1 MPTMMPAS
9 LTKDL
14 ALTVYNDG
22 FALVREIRTIPP
34 LSDDHIIH
42 YLDVAQ
48 QIETNS
54 LQVKGLQVA
63 ELNYEY
69 DLVDKFKLLEK
80 YVGRT
85 IKLVD
90 KETGVE
96 KSYRLLN
103 AQNSLVLEDL
113 QTDEI
118 VLDAEGEIR
127 LPDLPDGLILKPTLV
142 WRIREQTAE
151 DTRVTYLTRGLSW
164 DVDYVAQIRDND
176 FDLTGWVTLT
186 NNSGMTYQDATVKL
200 MAGTV
205 HRAPRPMQKNIVYMQ
220 EETYQIQPEHQ
231 AFADYHLYTLP
242 EKVTVKERQQ
252 KQVQLLSANQIK
264 SKMVYEVDSYSEHPT
279 VFFTFKNDSA
289 NGLGIPLPKG
299 RFKLYKENPKDGSS
313 EFIGED
319 SIPHTA
325 VGEEVRIQS
334 GEAFDIT
341 VESDIVAEYKKD
353 SFEFEEVVYKV
364 RNQKEQAIELIIN
377 HSTSYGYFEVIESTH
392 EWTRKNGD
400 IRIVVLVPAKSEVKV
415 AFTIRYDRSMDVR
428 VIK

>member
-1 MPTMMPAS
+1 VPTMMPAS

-34 LSDDHIIH
+34 LSADHLIH

-54 LQVKGLQVA
+54 LQVKGLKIA

-80 YVGRT
+80 YVGRE
-85 IKLVD
+85 IKVVD
-90 KETGVE
+90 KETGEE
-96 KSYRLLN
+96 KTYRLLS
-103 AQNSLVLEDL
+103 AQNGLVLEDL
-113 QTDEI
+113 ETNEI
-118 VLDAEGEIR
+118 VLDTEGEIR
-127 LPDLPDGLILKPTLV
+127 LPELPDGLILNPTLV

-151 DTRVTYLTRGLSW
+151 DSRVTYLTRGISW

-186 NNSGMTYQDATVKL
+186 NNSGMTYRDATLKL

-205 HRAPRPMQKNIVYMQ
+205 HRAPRMMNRTIVYSQ
-220 EETYQIQPEHQ
+220 AETYVQPEHQ
-231 AFADYHLYTLP
+231 AFADSHLYTLP
-242 EKVTVKERQQ
+242 ERVTIKDSQQ
-252 KQVQLLSANQIK
+252 KQVQLLSANQID
-264 SKMVYEVDSYSEHPT
+264 SEMVYEVDSYSDHPT
-279 VFFTFKNDSA
+279 VYFTFKNDVA

-299 RFKLYKENPKDGSS
+299 RFKLYKENQKDGSS

-325 VGEEVRIQS
+325 VGEVVRVQS

-341 VESDIVAEYKKD
+341 VESDVIAEYKKD
-353 SFEFEEVVYKV
+353 GYEFEEVVYHI
-364 RNQKEQAIELIIN
+364 RNQKEQAIDLVIN
-377 HSTSYGYFEVIESTH
+377 HSTSYGYFDITESTH

-400 IRIVVLVPAKSEVKV
+400 IRIVVPVPAKSEVEV
-415 AFTIRYDRSMDVR
+415 AFTIRYDRSADGKVS
-428 VIK
+428 

>member
-1 MPTMMPAS
+1 MPTLMPAS

-22 FALVREIRTIPP
+22 FALIQEIRSIPP
-34 LSDDHIIH
+34 LSEDHLIH
-42 YLDVAQ
+42 YLDVPQ
-48 QIETNS
+48 LIEPNS
-54 LQVKGLQVA
+54 LQVKGVKIA

-80 YVGRT
+80 YVGRE

-90 KETGVE
+90 KKTGVE

-103 AQNSLVLEDL
+103 AQNGLVLEDL
-113 QTDEI
+113 QTHEI
-118 VLDAEGEIR
+118 VLDTEGETR
-127 LPDLPDGLILKPTLV
+127 LPELPDGLILKPTLV

-164 DVDYVAQIRDND
+164 DVDYIAQIRDND

-186 NNSGMTYQDATVKL
+186 NNSGMTYQDAMLKL

-205 HRAPRPMQKNIVYMQ
+205 HRAPRLMQKNIVYMQ
-220 EETYQIQPEHQ
+220 EAQMQPEQQ

-242 EKVTVKERQQ
+242 EKVTVKDRQQ

-264 SKMVYEVDSYSEHPT
+264 SRMEYEVDSYSDHPS
-279 VFFTFKNDSA
+279 VYFTFINDVE
-289 NGLGIPLPKG
+289 NGLGMPLPKG
-299 RFKLYKENPKDGSS
+299 RFKLYKENPKNGSS

-325 VGEEVRIQS
+325 VGETVRIQS

-353 SFEFEEVVYKV
+353 GYEFEEVEYLI
-364 RNQKEQAIELIIN
+364 RNQKEQPIELIIN
-377 HSTSYGYFEVIESTH
+377 HSTSYGTFDVVESTH
-392 EWTRKNGD
+392 EWKRKNGD
-400 IRIVVLVPAKSEVKV
+400 IQLIVPVPAKSEVKV
-415 AFTIRYDRSMDVR
+415 AFTIRYDRTHDEKVN
-428 VIK
+428 

>member
-1 MPTMMPAS
+1 MPTMMPAG

-34 LSDDHIIH
+34 LTADHLIH

-54 LQVKGLQVA
+54 LQVKGLKIA

-80 YVGRT
+80 YVGRE

-90 KETGVE
+90 KETGEE
-96 KSYRLLN
+96 KSYRLLS
-103 AQNSLVLEDL
+103 AQNGLVLEDL
-113 QTDEI
+113 QTNEI
-118 VLDAEGEIR
+118 VLDTEGEIR
-127 LPDLPDGLILKPTLV
+127 LPELPDGLILNPTLV

-151 DTRVTYLTRGLSW
+151 DARVTYLTRGISW
-164 DVDYVAQIRDND
+164 DVDYVAQIRDTD
-176 FDLTGWVTLT
+176 FDLTGWVTLK
-186 NNSGMTYQDATVKL
+186 NNSGMTYKDATLKL

-205 HRAPRPMQKNIVYMQ
+205 HRAPRMMDRAIVYSQ
-220 EETYQIQPEHQ
+220 IETYDAQPEHQ

-242 EKVTVKERQQ
+242 EKITVKDRQQ
-252 KQVQLLSANQIK
+252 KQVQLLSANQIN
-264 SKMVYEVDSYSEHPT
+264 SEMVYEVDSYSDHPT
-279 VFFTFKNDSA
+279 VYFTFKNDA
-289 NGLGIPLPKG
+289 ENGLGIPLPKG

-325 VGEEVRIQS
+325 VGEVVRVQA

-341 VESDIVAEYKKD
+341 VEIDIVADYKKD
-353 SFEFEEVVYKV
+353 GYEFEEVVYHI
-364 RNQKEQAIELIIN
+364 RNQKEEAIELIIN
-377 HSTSYGYFEVIESTH
+377 HSTSYGYFEVIQSTH

-400 IRIVVLVPAKSEVKV
+400 IRIVVPVPAKSEVKV
-415 AFTIRYDRSMDVR
+415 AFTIRYDRSVDGKVS
-428 VIK
+428 

>member
-1 MPTMMPAS
+1 MPTLMPAS

-34 LSDDHIIH
+34 LSDDYLIH

-54 LQVKGLQVA
+54 LQVKGLKVA

-113 QTDEI
+113 QTHEI

-151 DTRVTYLTRGLSW
+151 DARVTYLTRGFNW
-164 DVDYVAQIRDND
+164 DVDYIAQIREND

-186 NNSGMTYQDATVKL
+186 NNSGMTYKDATLKL

-205 HRAPRPMQKNIVYMQ
+205 HRAPRPMQKNVVYMQ
-220 EETYQIQPEHQ
+220 EEMYQMQPEQQ

-242 EKVTVKERQQ
+242 EKVTVKDRQQ

-264 SKMVYEVDSYSEHPT
+264 SKMVYEVDSYSDHPT
-279 VFFTFKNDSA
+279 IYFTFKNDSA

-353 SFEFEEVVYKV
+353 NFEFEEVVYHV
-364 RNQKEQAIELIIN
+364 RNQKEQEIELIIN

-400 IRIVVLVPAKSEVKV
+400 IRIVVPVPAKSEVEVK
-415 AFTIRYDRSMDVR
+415 FTIRYDRSVDVR
-428 VIK
+428 VT

>member
-1 MPTMMPAS
+1 MPTLMPES
-9 LTKDL
+9 LTKDI

-22 FALVREIRTIPP
+22 FALVKEIRTIPP
-34 LSDDHIIH
+34 LSDDHLIY
-42 YLDVAQ
+42 YLDVPQ
-48 QIETNS
+48 LIETNS

-80 YVGRT
+80 YVGRE

-96 KSYRLLN
+96 KSYRLLS
-103 AQNSLVLEDL
+103 AQNGLVLEDL
-113 QTDEI
+113 VTQEI
-118 VLDAEGEIR
+118 ILDAEGEIR
-127 LPDLPDGLILKPTLV
+127 LPALADGLILKPTLV

-151 DTRVTYLTRGLSW
+151 DARVTYLTRGLSW
-164 DVDYVAQIRDND
+164 DVDYVAQIREND

-186 NNSGMTYQDATVKL
+186 NNSGMTYKDATLKL

-205 HRAPRPMQKNIVYMQ
+205 NRAPSRRETIVYSKM
-220 EETYQIQPEHQ
+220 ETYDVQPEHQ

-242 EKVTVKERQQ
+242 EKLTVKDRQQ
-252 KQVQLLSANQIK
+252 KQVQLLSAYQIK
-264 SKMVYEVDSYSEHPT
+264 SNMVYEVDSYSDHPT
-279 VFFTFKNDSA
+279 VYFTFQNDAA
-289 NGLGIPLPKG
+289 NGIGLPLPKG

-325 VGEEVRIQS
+325 VGEIVRIKS

-341 VESDIVAEYKKD
+341 VESDIIAEYKKD
-353 SFEFEEVVYKV
+353 GFEFEEVEYHI
-364 RNQKEQAIELIIN
+364 RNQKDQPIELLIN
-377 HSTSYGYFEVIESTH
+377 HSTSYGIFDVIESTH
-392 EWTRKNGD
+392 EWKRKNGD
-400 IRIVVLVPAKSEVKV
+400 IQLVVPLPAKSEVKV
-415 AFTIRYDRSMDVR
+415 AFTIRYDRMSDVK
-428 VIK
+428 VI

>member
-1 MPTMMPAS
+1 M
-9 LTKDL
+9 
-14 ALTVYNDG
+14 
-22 FALVREIRTIPP
+22 
-34 LSDDHIIH
+34 
-42 YLDVAQ
+42 
-48 QIETNS
+48 
-54 LQVKGLQVA
+54 
-63 ELNYEY
+63 
-69 DLVDKFKLLEK
+69 
-80 YVGRT
+80 
-85 IKLVD
+85 D